1 MALRYIICYFH
12 KYAKNN
18 NNQGYFLDIQ
28 RIIRYALSLALTLL
42 FLLHV
47 ADALNIPILTSL
59 ENQAY
64 DARLKITLPED
75 IDKQVVIVDIDEK
88 SLEEIGQWPWNRNI
102 LAKINDVLFEH
113 YQIKAIG
120 YDIVFAEEDID
131 EGTRVLETMA
141 MGSLNDDSAFIE
153 EYQRVIP
160 SLQHD
165 QRFAESLKDRKTVM
179 GFVLDTDTVKGEL
192 PNAITELDID
202 TINRLAINN
211 SEGYT
216 ANLKLLQSSALSG
229 GFFNNP
235 LIDDDGVFRRVPLL
249 QINDNAVHESLALAL
264 TRVASGSPTIEMVV
278 ETSQDRD
285 DLLLEWVT
293 IGEIAIPVDHQS
305 GVLIPYIGKQKSF
318 EYIPA
323 TDVLNKKVDKEIL
336 QGKITLFGASAPGL
350 LDLRTTPLETAYP
363 GVEIHANIIQG
374 ILDGRILHA
383 PGYIKGYEFILI
395 GFIGIALTFLLPM
408 LSALHST
415 LVTLGSIVLLI
426 GTNFYAWSNAQLVL
440 PIAVPVLLVVMLF
453 TLQMTYGFFVE
464 SRGKRQLAHLF
475 GQYVPPELVDEMS
488 KKMQEIN
495 LDGEMREMSVLFSDV
510 RGFTTISESLEPKEL
525 TDYINAF
532 LTPITRVIHDNR
544 GTIDKY
550 MGDAVM
556 AFWGAPLEDE
566 QHALHALNA
575 AISIVER
582 MKSLRQEFSEKNWP
596 EIYVGVGVNT
606 GNMNVG
612 NKGSEFRVDY
622 TILGDA
628 VNLGS
633 RLEGLTKVYGVDII
647 TSEFTKHAVAEY
659 EYREL
664 DRVRVKGKD
673 KPVTIYEPL
682 GLIENVSKSDRKLL
696 RQFHIGIKQY
706 RAQNWDA
713 AEREI
718 LALSQLEP
726 GRKIYRIYLDRIRY
740 FRENPPADN
749 WDGSFTHTAK

>member
-1 MALRYIICYFH
+1 V
-12 KYAKNN
+12 
-18 NNQGYFLDIQ
+18 DIQ
-28 RIIRYALSLALTLL
+28 RIIRYALSLVLTLL

-47 ADALNIPILTSL
+47 GEVINIPILTSL

-64 DARLKITLPED
+64 DARLEITLPQD

-88 SLEEIGQWPWNRNI
+88 SLDEIGQWPWNRKI
-102 LAKINDVLFEH
+102 LAKINDVLFDY

-131 EGTRVLETMA
+131 EGAKLLKSMATGPLQDDPEFIDEYHRVM
-141 MGSLNDDSAFIE
+141 
-153 EYQRVIP
+153 P

-165 QRFAESLKDRKTVM
+165 QRFAEALKDRKTVM
-179 GFVLDTDTVKGEL
+179 GFVMDTDTIKGEL
-192 PNAITELDID
+192 PSAITELDKS
-202 TINRLAINN
+202 TLKKLAIHKAK
-211 SEGYT
+211 GYT
-216 ANLKLLQSSALSG
+216 ANLKSLQDSAFSG

-235 LIDDDGVFRRVPLL
+235 LLDDDGVFRRVPLL
-249 QINDNAVHESLALAL
+249 QVYENELHESLALAL
-264 TRVASGSPTIEMVV
+264 TRAATGSPAIEMVV
-278 ETSQDRD
+278 ETNEDSD
-285 DLLLEWVT
+285 DLFLEWIT
-293 IGEIAIPVDHQS
+293 IGEIAIPVDHSS
-305 GVLIPYIGKQKSF
+305 GVLVPYIGKQKSF

-323 TDVLNKKVDKEIL
+323 TDVLNKRVDKDIL
-336 QGKITLFGASAPGL
+336 NGKITLFGTSAPGL
-350 LDLRTTPLETAYP
+350 LDLRTIPLEPAYP
-363 GVEIHANIIQG
+363 GVEVHANIIQG

-383 PGYIKGYEFILI
+383 PGYTKGFEFILI
-395 GFIGIALTFLLPM
+395 TFIGIVLTFTLPM
-408 LSALHST
+408 LSALFST
-415 LVTLGSIVLLI
+415 LVILGSIVLLI
-426 GTNFYAWSNAQLVL
+426 ATNFYAWTNAQLVL
-440 PIAVPVLLVVMLF
+440 PIAAPVLLVVLLF
-453 TLQMTYGFFVE
+453 ALQMTYGFFVE

-475 GQYVPPELVDEMS
+475 GQYVPPELVEEMS
-488 KKMQEIN
+488 LKMEEIN

-532 LTPITRVIHDNR
+532 LTPITKVIHDNR

-556 AFWGAPLEDE
+556 AFWGAPLEDD

-575 AISIVER
+575 AIAIVER
-582 MKSLRQEFSEKNWP
+582 MKSLRQEFSEKQWP

-606 GNMNVG
+606 GHMNVG

-633 RLEGLTKVYGVDII
+633 RLEGLTKIYGVDII
-647 TSEFTKHAVAEY
+647 TSEFTRHAVPEY

-664 DRVRVKGKD
+664 DKVRVKGKD
-673 KPVTIYEPL
+673 KPVAIYEPL
-682 GLIENVSKSDRKLL
+682 GLLENISKDERKLL
-696 RQFHIGIKQY
+696 EQFHIGIKQF

-718 LALSQLEP
+718 FTLSQLEP
-726 GRKIYRIYLDRIRY
+726 DRKIYKIYLDRIMFY
-740 FRENPPADN
+740 REHPPGED
-749 WDGSFTHTAK
+749 WDGSFTHTSK